1 MHFNQVTLVGVGL
14 LGGSLGLALQKH
26 ALARRVVAYVRR
38 SASIAECNQLKI
50 AHLATCDLKESVG
63 EADLVILCT
72 PIAQMRPLVAE
83 FLSALRPGT
92 LMTDVGS
99 VKGALVQDLEL
110 LLTSVKSVF
119 IGSHPMAGGERMGMG
134 AARVDLFERAACVI
148 TPTRNSPPTA
158 VKTIESL
165 WKGVGGVPLLLSPEQ
180 HDDLVSRSS
189 HLPHVIAAE
198 LAHYVLSPAHPRE
211 QAKLCAGGFRDTTRI
226 ASGSPEMWRDICLA
240 NRKNL
245 SRVLGVFIES
255 LEEFR
260 HTLDSGDG
268 AAVEEFFLKAK
279 ERRDNWSHGPDF
291 CPPE

>member
-38 SASIAECNQLKI
+38 SASVKECNELKI
-50 AHLATCDLKESVG
+50 AHAATCNLKEAVQG
-63 EADLVILCT
+63 ADLVILCT
-72 PIAQMRPLVAE
+72 PIAQMRPLVE
-83 FLSALRPGT
+83 ELLPALRSGA
-92 LMTDVGS
+92 LVTDVGS
-99 VKGALVQDLEL
+99 VKGILVQELEPL
-110 LLTSVKSVF
+110 IASGGACFV
-119 IGSHPMAGGERMGMG
+119 GSHPMAGGERMGMA
-134 AARVDLFERAACVI
+134 AARVDLFEKATCVI
-148 TPTRNSPPTA
+148 TPTRQTPA
-158 VKTIESL
+158 AALKAIEGL
-165 WKGVGGVPLLLSPEQ
+165 WKGVGGSPLLLSPEQ
-180 HDDLVSRSS
+180 HDDLVGRSS

-245 SRVLGVFIES
+245 SRVLGVFMES

-268 AAVEEFFLKAK
+268 AAIEEFFQKAK
-279 ERRDNWSHGPDF
+279 ERRDNWYHGPDS